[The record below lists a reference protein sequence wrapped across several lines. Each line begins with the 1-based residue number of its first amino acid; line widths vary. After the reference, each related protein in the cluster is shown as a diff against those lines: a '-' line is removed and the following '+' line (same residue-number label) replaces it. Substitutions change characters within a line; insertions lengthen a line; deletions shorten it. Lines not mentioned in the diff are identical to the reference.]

1 MKTFFACLGCIVL
14 FSCAKEK
21 IAPATIEPVAVG
33 TPSTQIQQTPTGTS
47 PDCSHPFHHSNLC
60 LSLTW
65 ETLPTDSDEG
75 SFIFKVF
82 RPNSY
87 DQSPVLT
94 SLPEIPNVVLWM
106 PAMGHGSSP
115 IEVAQLDTGTYRANH
130 VYFVMPGIWEIHFQ
144 VRSQETV
151 KDEAVLAFTDQ

>member
-47 PDCSHPFHHSNLC
+47 PDCSHPFHHSNL
-60 LSLTW
+60 
-65 ETLPTDSDEG
+65 
-75 SFIFKVF
+75 FIFKVF